1 MEENLIYFGDQVK
14 AVKQDDGSVKL
25 GGYLVR
31 FGDPSKT
38 DLVGD
43 YFTADTD
50 FGTAEKS
57 LSWFN
62 HRMPVKSRGKQTAY
76 TEELPEAKL
85 SYDDT
90 GVFAEIV
97 LSARNEYER
106 EIAELGIK
114 GKLGWSSGTAPH
126 LVDRKQVSDNVFEI
140 TRWKLGL
147 DASLTPTPAEP
158 RLSNRVLPIKSIFSE
173 ADEPAQENKIM
184 NDQTPDVK
192 SVVDEAVKSA
202 LAQRD
207 AELKAETDRQA
218 AIKQAEQDGY
228 NKAVEEIKA
237 RKAPSF
243 NRITEPGFS
252 EEKDAVPAF
261 KHWIKTGQ
269 VNQGLI
275 SPDSAWKAAMA
286 IGAGGTGG
294 YLVPDPLYTQI
305 VAKRDIASWV
315 RQAPTQKFQ
324 TPADHLLVPAEDTS
338 MTAFVST
345 AEAANYNENEPT
357 FAQVDMVLTKYTK
370 LIKASEEFVN
380 YDGTNFDSWLVDA
393 LARAE
398 AATENTAASAV
409 LVAGATSSGVTTATA
424 TAVTIPE
431 LASVAG
437 SLGAGYEVN
446 GSTGWLMK
454 NASLWYLKGVFGT
467 NYYSFD
473 GLFNKPAWI
482 SDDLD
487 AIAAS
492 KKPIFYGNWNYFGVI
507 ERPGM
512 MVSRNPYLYQ
522 LSGQIGIFANIFR
535 GFNVL
540 QSEALVYLN
549 THA

>member
-1 MEENLIYFGDQVK
+1 MTDELIIFGDEIK
-14 AVKQDDGSVKL
+14 AL
-25 GGYLVR
+25 GEGRIGGVLVR
-31 FGDPSKT
+31 MTTENDP
-38 DLVGD
+38 DL
-43 YFTADTD
+43 TED
-50 FGTAEKS
+50 FFSAKS
-57 LSWFN
+57 DVRFPETVDVYYN
-62 HRMPVKSRGKQTAY
+62 HGFDETLKKRVIGK
-76 TEELPEAKL
+76 AKL
-85 SYDDT
+85 SRLDNAD
-90 GVFAEIV
+90 VWAETQ
-97 LSARNEYER
+97 LNMRDEYEKHIY
-106 EIAELGIK
+106 EMAEA
-114 GKLGWSSGTAPH
+114 GKLGYSSGALAH
-126 LVDRKQVSDNVFEI
+126 LVEREQVGKSYHIKTWVIGE
-140 TRWKLGL
+140 
-147 DASLTPTPAEP
+147 ASLTPTPAEY
-158 RLSNRVLPIKSIFSE
+158 RNTVRTIKSIFSE

-184 NDQTPDVK
+184 NDQNPDVK
-192 SVVDEAVKSA
+192 SLVEDAVKSA
-202 LAQRD
+202 LEAKAASD
-207 AELKAETDRQA
+207 KAETDRQA

-409 LVAGATSSGVTTATA
+409 LVAGATSSGVTTASA

>member
-1 MEENLIYFGDQVK
+1 
-14 AVKQDDGSVKL
+14 
-25 GGYLVR
+25 
-31 FGDPSKT
+31 
-38 DLVGD
+38 
-43 YFTADTD
+43 
-50 FGTAEKS
+50 
-57 LSWFN
+57 
-62 HRMPVKSRGKQTAY
+62 
-76 TEELPEAKL
+76 
-85 SYDDT
+85 
-90 GVFAEIV
+90 
-97 LSARNEYER
+97 
-106 EIAELGIK
+106 
-114 GKLGWSSGTAPH
+114 
-126 LVDRKQVSDNVFEI
+126 
-140 TRWKLGL
+140 
-147 DASLTPTPAEP
+147 
-158 RLSNRVLPIKSIFSE
+158 
-173 ADEPAQENKIM
+173 M
-184 NDQTPDVK
+184 NDQNPDVK
-192 SVVDEAVKSA
+192 SLVEDAVKSA
-202 LAQRD
+202 LEAKAASD
-207 AELKAETDRQA
+207 KAETDRQA

>member
-1 MEENLIYFGDQVK
+1 MNDELVIFGDEIK
-14 AVKQDDGSVKL
+14 AL
-25 GGYLVR
+25 GEGRIGGVLVR
-31 FGDPSKT
+31 MTTDNDP
-38 DLVGD
+38 DL
-43 YFTADTD
+43 TND
-50 FGTAEKS
+50 FFSAKS
-57 LSWFN
+57 DIRFPETIDVYYN
-62 HRMPVKSRGKQTAY
+62 HGFDETLKKRVIGK
-76 TEELPEAKL
+76 AKL
-85 SYDDT
+85 SRLDNAD
-90 GVFAEIV
+90 VWAETQ
-97 LSARNEYER
+97 LNMRDEYEKR
-106 EIAELGIK
+106 IYEMAES
-114 GKLGWSSGTAPH
+114 GKLGYSSGALAH
-126 LVDRKQVSDNVFEI
+126 LVEREQVGKSFHIKTWVIGE
-140 TRWKLGL
+140 
-147 DASLTPTPAEP
+147 ASLTPTPAEF
-158 RLSNRVLPIKSIFSE
+158 RNTVRTIKSIISE
-173 ADEPAQENKIM
+173 AGEPAQENNKM

-192 SVVDEAVKSA
+192 TAVDEAVKAA

-207 AELKAETDRQA
+207 AELKAEADRQA
-218 AIKQAEQDGY
+218 AIQSAKDEGY
-228 NKAVEEIKA
+228 QEAIKELKAKG
-237 RKAPSF
+237 APAF

-261 KHWIKTGQ
+261 KHWMKTGQ
-269 VNQGLI
+269 VNEGLI
-275 SPDSAWKAAMA
+275 RPAGVWVDQHSTKAAMA
-286 IGAGGTGG
+286 IGAGATGG
-294 YLVPDPLYTQI
+294 YLVPDPLYQQI

-315 RQAPTQKFQ
+315 RQAPTQKFT
-324 TPADHLLVPAEDTS
+324 TPADHLLVPVEDTS

-345 AEAANYNENEPT
+345 NEAAAYNENEPT
-357 FAQVDMVLTKYTK
+357 LAPVDMVLTKYTK

-380 YDGTNFDSWLVDA
+380 YEGTNFDSWLVDA

-409 LVAGATSSGVTTATA
+409 LVAGATSSGITTASP

-437 SLGAGYEVN
+437 SLGAGYEVS
-446 GSTGWLMK
+446 GQTGWLMK

-492 KKPIFYGNWNYFGVI
+492 KKPIFYGNWNFFGVI
-507 ERPGM
+507 EKPGM
-512 MVSRNPYLYQ
+512 MVSRNPWLYQ
-522 LSGQIGIFANIFR
+522 ANGQIGIFANIFR

>member
-14 AVKQDDGSVKL
+14 AVKQEDGSVKL

-43 YFTADTD
+43 YFTAQTD
-50 FGTAEKS
+50 FGSAEKS

-62 HRMPVKSRGKQTAY
+62 HRMPVKSRGKQTSY

-85 SYDDT
+85 SHDDI
-90 GVFAEIV
+90 GIFAEIV

-158 RLSNRVLPIKSIFSE
+158 RLSNRVLPIKSILFE
-173 ADEPAQENKIM
+173 AEEPAQEIKMSDPIV
-184 NDQTPDVK
+184 DVN
-192 SVVDEAVKSA
+192 SVVAEAVKSA

-207 AELKAETDRQA
+207 AEIKAEADRQA
-218 AIKQAEQDGY
+218 AIKEAEEAGY
-228 NKAVEEIKA
+228 QKALKEVGN
-237 RKAPSF
+237 RAPSF
-243 NRITEPGFS
+243 NRVTTPGFS

-269 VNQGLI
+269 VNGGLI
-275 SPDSAWKAAMA
+275 APEGIWATKAAMA

-294 YLVPDPLYTQI
+294 YLVPDPLYQQI
-305 VAKRDIASWV
+305 VAKRDIMPWV

-324 TPADHLLVPAEDTS
+324 TPADHLLVPTEDTS
-338 MTAFVST
+338 MTAFVAT
-345 AEAANYNENEPT
+345 NEAAAYNENEPT
-357 FAQVDMVLTKYTK
+357 VAQVDMVLTKYTK

-380 YDGTNFDSWLVDA
+380 YEGTNFDSWLVDA
-393 LARAE
+393 LSRAE
-398 AATENTAASAV
+398 AATENTAASSV
-409 LVAGATSSGVTTATA
+409 LVAGATSSGITTASA

-437 SLGAGYEVN
+437 SLGAGYEAQ
-446 GSTGWLMK
+446 GQTGWLMK

-487 AIAAS
+487 AIASS
-492 KKPIFYGNWNYFGVI
+492 KKPIFYGNWNFFGVI

-522 LSGQIGIFANIFR
+522 ANGQIGIFANIFR